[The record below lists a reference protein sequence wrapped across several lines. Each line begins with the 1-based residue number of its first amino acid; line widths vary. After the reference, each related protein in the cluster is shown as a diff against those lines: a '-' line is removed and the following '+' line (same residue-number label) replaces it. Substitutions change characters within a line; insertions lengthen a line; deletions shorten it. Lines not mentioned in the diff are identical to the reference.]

1 MKQYYFIEIFNKIVA
16 EEYNHNRQRN
26 LYENI
31 SSLLFY
37 QNKLLRAN
45 GGCLDYKKR

>member
-1 MKQYYFIEIFNKIVA
+1 MKQYYFIEFMFNKIVA

-37 QNKLLRAN
+37 QKAERMKILFQ
-45 GGCLDYKKR
+45 K